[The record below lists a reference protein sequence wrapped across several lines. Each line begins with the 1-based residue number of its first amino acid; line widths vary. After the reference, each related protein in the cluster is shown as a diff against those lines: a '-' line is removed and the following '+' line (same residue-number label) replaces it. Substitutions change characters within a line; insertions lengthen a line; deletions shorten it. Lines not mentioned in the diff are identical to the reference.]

1 MARSIAHS
9 TLLNV
14 SGRAIPA
21 FLLLF
26 TVPLYLH
33 LIGVARYGALS
44 ILWLALGYFGAFDL
58 GLGRAV
64 AQRISKIAAQKK
76 VSDPLQLRAQG
87 ELFWTALLATLA
99 ASSLASILLFWPL
112 MIWLVRHVL
121 VLSQELRQE
130 VQHAILP
137 LLLFLPL
144 ATSLSV
150 LLGTLEGRERFDYL
164 NIGQIVGLLL
174 YQVFP
179 LSAAFLGYITLPYLV
194 GAAIFGRLLGSLLLF
209 RFCIRILDGPFPTF
223 HWKLLRSILPYGA
236 WITVSAVVSPIMNL
250 TDRFFIGAQ
259 LGMSFVARYVVPFNL
274 VMYGGILPQSLATAL
289 FPRYASLE
297 DDEAR
302 VTMFTAMRMLAA
314 TISPLSGC

>member
-1 MARSIAHS
+1 M
-9 TLLNV
+9 
-14 SGRAIPA
+14 
-21 FLLLF
+21 
-26 TVPLYLH
+26 
-33 LIGVARYGALS
+33 
-44 ILWLALGYFGAFDL
+44 
-58 GLGRAV
+58 
-64 AQRISKIAAQKK
+64 
-76 VSDPLQLRAQG
+76 
-87 ELFWTALLATLA
+87 
-99 ASSLASILLFWPL
+99 
-112 MIWLVRHVL
+112 L

-314 TISPLSGC
+314 TISPLCIVGIWWLHPFLAWWVGASFAKYASPVGQILLVGICINAIAHAPYGYLQAVGRADLTAKFHLVELILYLPALWWAISLWGIPGLR